1 MLMINNASEQ
11 NALTTDKSA
20 AMLGVHEFSLFSRI
34 QTGEIKVARLRSGE
48 IAVPETE
55 LERLLRTPENK
66 FVVPQNR
73 ETNWPDRR
81 LGIQRHDGGLKR
93 NGESIEYSVP
103 NHPGQFTESEI
114 KSYRSAF
121 GAVAGQLNSLIGL
134 KKQLDKLDNLPSEH
148 EMYAQIGRWQ
158 IHSRL
163 LNLGQSEILLCRL
176 ENEFSVVECFHD
188 ESAYAKKNGGTA
200 ILLRGNN
207 PEQLMDDFKANA
219 HLTLEFMASN
229 LTAKAQ
235 KVVWEQFPDYR
246 PSYVIAA
253 ISERCRQAVSN
264 DETISQSQTM
274 TQAASRGIKI

>member
-1 MLMINNASEQ
+1 M
-11 NALTTDKSA
+11 
-20 AMLGVHEFSLFSRI
+20 
-34 QTGEIKVARLRSGE
+34 
-48 IAVPETE
+48 
-55 LERLLRTPENK
+55 
-66 FVVPQNR
+66 
-73 ETNWPDRR
+73 
-81 LGIQRHDGGLKR
+81 
-93 NGESIEYSVP
+93 
-103 NHPGQFTESEI
+103 
-114 KSYRSAF
+114 
-121 GAVAGQLNSLIGL
+121 
-134 KKQLDKLDNLPSEH
+134 
-148 EMYAQIGRWQ
+148 
-158 IHSRL
+158 
-163 LNLGQSEILLCRL
+163 LCRL